1 MFQPQDPGSEFISGS
16 PPKKT
21 FLLRQQQALSI
32 TSDWTQTLRHVFFL
46 RQKQSHAMSFIT
58 GLQRGIVKCSDSVL
72 GHQTNL
78 PHCQNTSNA
87 TETQQEMYK
96 IDFSF
101 QI

>member
-16 PPKKT
+16 PPKKK
-21 FLLRQQQALSI
+21 LLAEATASFIDHLGLD
-32 TSDWTQTLRHVFFL
+32 TNLEA
-46 RQKQSHAMSFIT
+46 SHAMSFIT

>member
-1 MFQPQDPGSEFISGS
+1 
-16 PPKKT
+16 
-21 FLLRQQQALSI
+21 
-32 TSDWTQTLRHVFFL
+32 
-46 RQKQSHAMSFIT
+46 MSFIT

-78 PHCQNTSNA
+78 PDCQNTSNA